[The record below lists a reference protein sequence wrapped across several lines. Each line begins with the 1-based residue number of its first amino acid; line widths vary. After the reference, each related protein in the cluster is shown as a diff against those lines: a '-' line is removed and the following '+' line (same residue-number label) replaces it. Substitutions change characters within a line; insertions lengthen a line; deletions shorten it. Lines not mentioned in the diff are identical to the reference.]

1 MTNAPFA
8 LDGLRVWVA
17 GHAGM
22 VGAALCRRLAA
33 ENCEILTVRRAQV
46 DLRRQ
51 AETEAWVMAQK
62 PDAVFVAAAK
72 VGGIYANDTR
82 PAEFIYDNLAIETN
96 VIEAARTAGVRKL
109 MFLGSSCIY
118 PRLAPQP
125 MREEALLTGPLEPT
139 NEWYAIAKI
148 AGIELCRAYRRQ
160 YGCDFISAMP
170 TNLYGPEDNFD
181 LDSSH
186 VVPALIAKAHQAKVA
201 GAASITVW
209 GSGKPRRE
217 LLYVDDLADAL
228 VHLMKTYSDEPHI
241 NVGTGEDM
249 TIDTLARTV
258 CEVVGFAGELRYDS
272 GRPDGAP
279 RKLLDV
285 GRLSALGW
293 RPKTPLH
300 DGLARTYEFYLKK
313 VVGKG

>member
-1 MTNAPFA
+1 MTSVPFA

-22 VGAALCRRLAA
+22 VGSAICRRLAQ
-33 ENCEILTVRRAQV
+33 ESCEVVTAAHSRV

-51 AETEAWVMAQK
+51 AETEAWMASER
-62 PDAVFVAAAK
+62 PDAIFVAAAK
-72 VGGIYANDTR
+72 VGGIYANATH
-82 PAEFIYDNLAIETN
+82 PAEFIYDNLAIEAN
-96 VIEAARTAGVRKL
+96 VIEAARTTGVKKL

-148 AGIELCRAYRRQ
+148 AGIEMCRAYRRQ

-186 VVPALIAKAHQAKVA
+186 VVPALIAKAHRAKMA
-201 GAASITVW
+201 GASAITVW
-209 GSGKPRRE
+209 GSGRPRRE

-228 VHLMKTYSDEPHI
+228 VHLMKTYSDEPHV
-241 NVGTGEDM
+241 NVGTGEDV
-249 TIDTLARTV
+249 TIDELARTI
-258 CEVVGFAGELRYDS
+258 CDVVGFRGGHRYDAS
-272 GRPDGAP
+272 KPDGAP

-285 GRLSALGW
+285 GRLRALGW
-293 RPKTPLH
+293 RAKTPLR
-300 DGLARTYEFYLKK
+300 DGLARTYDFYLKQ
-313 VVGKG
+313 VAASG

>member
-1 MTNAPFA
+1 MTSVPFA

-33 ENCEILTVRRAQV
+33 EKCEILTARRAEV

-51 AETEAWVMAQK
+51 AATEAWVAAQK

-82 PAEFIYDNLAIETN
+82 PAEFLYDNLAIETN
-96 VIEAARTAGVRKL
+96 VIEASRAAGVKKL

-139 NEWYAIAKI
+139 NQWYAIAKI

-186 VVPALIAKAHQAKVA
+186 VVPALIAKAHQAKA
-201 GAASITVW
+201 DGAPSITVW

-228 VHLMKTYSDEPHI
+228 VHLMKTYSDEPHV

-258 CEVVGFAGELRYDS
+258 CEVVGFKGALRYDS

-285 GRLSALGW
+285 GRLNALGW
-293 RPKTPLH
+293 RAKTPLR
-300 DGLARTYEFYLKK
+300 DGLARTYEFYLKH
-313 VVGKG
+313 VAASD

>member
-1 MTNAPFA
+1 MTSAPFA

-22 VGAALCRRLAA
+22 VGSALCRRLAA
-33 ENCEILTVRRAQV
+33 ENCEILTARRAEV

-51 AETEAWVMAQK
+51 AETEAWVMAEK

-82 PAEFIYDNLAIETN
+82 PAEFIYDNLVIETN
-96 VIEAARTAGVRKL
+96 VIEAARTAGVKKL

-186 VVPALIAKAHQAKVA
+186 VVPALIAKAHNAKTA
-201 GAASITVW
+201 GAPSITVW

-228 VHLMKTYSDEPHI
+228 VHLMKTYSDEPHV
-241 NVGTGEDM
+241 NVDTGEDM

-258 CEVVGFAGELRYDS
+258 CEVVGFKGERRYDS

-285 GRLSALGW
+285 GRLNALGW
-293 RPKTPLH
+293 RAKTPLR
-300 DGLARTYEFYLKK
+300 DGLARTYDHYLKH
-313 VVGKG
+313 VAHSG

>member
-1 MTNAPFA
+1 MTRPFFA
-8 LDGLRVWVA
+8 LNGLRVWVA

-22 VGAALCRRLAA
+22 VGSALCRRLTR
-33 ENCEILTVRRAQV
+33 ENCELVTARRTEV

-51 AETEAWVMAQK
+51 GETERWIAAKK
-62 PDAVFVAAAK
+62 PDAIFLAAAT
-72 VGGIYANDTR
+72 VGGIYANNTR

-96 VIEAARTAGVRKL
+96 VIEAARAAGVKKL

-148 AGIELCRAYRRQ
+148 AGIEMCRAYREQ
-160 YGCDFISAMP
+160 YACDFISAMP

-181 LDSSH
+181 LESSH
-186 VVPALIAKAHQAKVA
+186 VVPALIAKAHRAKVA
-201 GAASITVW
+201 GAPTITVW

-228 VHLMKTYSDEPHI
+228 VHLMKTYSDDRHV
-241 NVGTGEDM
+241 NVGTGEDV
-249 TIDTLARTV
+249 TIDELASTV
-258 CEVVGFAGELRYDS
+258 CEVVGFRGERRYDS
-272 GRPDGAP
+272 GKPDGAP

-285 GRLSALGW
+285 SRLKTLGW
-293 RPKTPLH
+293 SATTSLR
-300 DGLARTYEFYLKK
+300 DGLARTYDFYLKQ
-313 VVGKG
+313 VADLG